1 MKKIGIPYLVF
12 SALVINSVIFCNQ
25 INTNRRLVE
34 KVLEFPQ
41 EGLDDLA
48 TYQGYITRFFRD
60 INKNTVQIYIKQDV
74 GRIVNV
80 LADGFNESIGFT
92 ARGLNGNPV
101 SISWGSNQ
109 AEVFKDGTI
118 NYLRYTLTTD
128 ADELIVGLFY
138 LGTMRQERDLGYMNK
153 LLDPFGASRFID
165 EQFITMI
172 NQLEKLPV
180 EYQTDFLKILGT
192 INTDELR
199 NRLIPDVSIREME
212 KQQSILVSQTSFD
225 GKNNLSIRLSFQGPT
240 KVSVQGDS
248 ILINS
253 ENGQPITFDVTIG
266 SDAPTLHPITRNR
279 LFNREF
285 FEYYQTVSQDTNVK
299 RFQKLERQIKG
310 LELLSSEEK
319 LMASSPNYATYF
331 GRDMMMSALMMEPI
345 LKPEIDE
352 FVINSVL
359 KKLTTGGEVSHEEG
373 LGGQAIRENVN
384 RYNLI
389 IESYFASG
397 QKDKSK
403 LREAKD
409 VLERLNETTENYFM
423 VDDDFQLPVLLG
435 RYLSNPNMSDDQKK
449 AFLLG
454 KIDDQNPKTR
464 LNAIIKN
471 LLFVDKKTRDYISDP
486 SVKNLVSFNMRE
498 DGSWHSG
505 SWRDSG
511 AGYANGRYAMDI
523 NTIWVPHA
531 LEAIDI
537 IFSKL
542 KSFNISFNSLS
553 DQLPELENS
562 ELENYYHN
570 PDVLKNAI
578 LTWLDVKNYFKVELD
593 RKEAIRRIK
602 EKLSWLSKDEK
613 SYWRKIMKDVEV
625 NEKIEFYAI
634 ALDENGKP
642 IPVMHSD
649 IATLFFLDDLTGDIL
664 RGKISSEEVI
674 KMLDNFVL
682 PFPLGLFVDGV
693 GTVVSNDMYASKTVW
708 ENFNND
714 LYHSPRTI
722 WGREV
727 NLLIIGITK
736 QILAA
741 YDETG
746 QLRDTGLTTYV
757 EELKEIQNTILE
769 AVEESGL
776 KNNEL
781 WSYEIQD
788 GNINPVRYGT
798 SSDIQLWNLTNM
810 SAQYLLHQIK

>member
-1 MKKIGIPYLVF
+1 
-12 SALVINSVIFCNQ
+12 
-25 INTNRRLVE
+25 
-34 KVLEFPQ
+34 
-41 EGLDDLA
+41 
-48 TYQGYITRFFRD
+48 
-60 INKNTVQIYIKQDV
+60 
-74 GRIVNV
+74 
-80 LADGFNESIGFT
+80 
-92 ARGLNGNPV
+92 
-101 SISWGSNQ
+101 
-109 AEVFKDGTI
+109 
-118 NYLRYTLTTD
+118 
-128 ADELIVGLFY
+128 
-138 LGTMRQERDLGYMNK
+138 
-153 LLDPFGASRFID
+153 
-165 EQFITMI
+165 
-172 NQLEKLPV
+172 
-180 EYQTDFLKILGT
+180 
-192 INTDELR
+192 
-199 NRLIPDVSIREME
+199 
-212 KQQSILVSQTSFD
+212 
-225 GKNNLSIRLSFQGPT
+225 
-240 KVSVQGDS
+240 
-248 ILINS
+248 
-253 ENGQPITFDVTIG
+253 
-266 SDAPTLHPITRNR
+266 
-279 LFNREF
+279 
-285 FEYYQTVSQDTNVK
+285 
-299 RFQKLERQIKG
+299 
-310 LELLSSEEK
+310 
-319 LMASSPNYATYF
+319 
-331 GRDMMMSALMMEPI
+331 
-345 LKPEIDE
+345 
-352 FVINSVL
+352 
-359 KKLTTGGEVSHEEG
+359 
-373 LGGQAIRENVN
+373 
-384 RYNLI
+384 
-389 IESYFASG
+389 
-397 QKDKSK
+397 
-403 LREAKD
+403 
-409 VLERLNETTENYFM
+409 
-423 VDDDFQLPVLLG
+423 
-435 RYLSNPNMSDDQKK
+435 
-449 AFLLG
+449 
-454 KIDDQNPKTR
+454 
-464 LNAIIKN
+464 
-471 LLFVDKKTRDYISDP
+471 
-486 SVKNLVSFNMRE
+486 
-498 DGSWHSG
+498 
-505 SWRDSG
+505 
-511 AGYANGRYAMDI
+511 
-523 NTIWVPHA
+523 
-531 LEAIDI
+531 
-537 IFSKL
+537 
-542 KSFNISFNSLS
+542 LS